1 MDCKKNQEQKKN
13 PLENGNVFAFLC
25 FSWIFKI
32 FRTGYKK
39 ELELNDIYNCLDEDN
54 SQTLGNLIYKVWKAE
69 NEKYNSKNI
78 HNCSLTKVL
87 AKCFWK
93 KIILIGM
100 WQAFDALILRI
111 LQVLLFAKVL
121 NYFNS
126 KSHMSTTEAFYWA
139 SGFALTLIVCVFVY
153 QLSIQATTHV
163 ELKLRVSCSSLVYRK
178 CLKLSKAYTENQ
190 ETTVGQIINIF
201 SNDINNFEAGLFG
214 FHYIWIAPI
223 QLIIITIIIYQ
234 EMCFYS
240 FLGTFIIFSLIPLQA
255 YIGKSIK
262 ILTNKVSLRT
272 DKRLSLLDEI
282 IGGVKV
288 IKMYA
293 WEKPF
298 SRLVDKARKKE
309 VNIIRKIA
317 FCNAFTMAWDNCVS
331 QFCVFVIIFFY
342 VLFENKIT
350 AEQIYTIIAFY
361 NIVRTSVFVLMS
373 HGVQRL
379 AKNLVTI
386 NRIEEFMR
394 RDEVINQLID
404 IKNIEKQSHE
414 NIAVKIEKTSAKWSQ
429 QMKRDTL
436 HNVNFIAERGTLS
449 AIIGQVGS
457 GKSSLLHLIV
467 NELPSISGTIQVSG
481 KIVYASQEPWIFAS
495 SIRQNIIF
503 GLSMNKKR
511 YQEVIR
517 VCQLEEDFVKFP
529 FGDKTLIGDRGT
541 TLSGGQKAR
550 INLARAIYVDA
561 DIYLLD
567 DPLSAVDS
575 HVGKKIFENCICG
588 FLRNKTRIL
597 VTHQLQYLKDV
608 DRIFILNNGIIQI
621 NGTFNDL
628 QASNLDLLKILP
640 FINDNENVKFEM
652 IDKEEHRPLSWK
664 DSVEDLQEE
673 IPEHRI
679 VGRTSGRV
687 YFYYF
692 KAVGSVWIIFL
703 ALFLGIFC
711 QIVTTYGDIF
721 LANWINR
728 EDHRRSNSDI
738 STNNDDNMSSLQM
751 YGLLIIAS
759 MALTNAFF
767 LILCEMCMRSSGNL
781 HSSMFYSLMRTTMSF
796 FQENPSGRILNRFS
810 KDIRAVDKDLLQ
822 VLQDVSQSIL
832 LLVAIVLITSI
843 INPWLLVPT
852 SIVAVIFY
860 FLRIIYIRTN
870 RSLKRLEAINRSPIY
885 NHISATLKGLITIRA
900 FRAEQKLIDEFDN
913 YQDLHTSPWYLFFS
927 SITCFTIYLQFICS
941 LYIII
946 IVFAFVTVKE
956 NVPVGNAGLVIT
968 QCVLLASM
976 LQWGLKQ
983 TTEIETLMTSV
994 ERIMEYSDLEQ
1005 EASLETKTESKPPI
1019 NWPQD
1024 GRVEFKNVS
1033 LSYHPSGAPV
1043 LRNINFQVASREKI
1057 GIVGRTG
1064 AGKSSLTS
1072 ALFRLSYLTGEI
1084 YIDGIATSDLG
1095 LHDVRSNISII
1106 PQEPLLFT
1114 GTLRSNLDPFENYSD
1129 DELWQAL
1136 DEVELKEFIKS
1147 SNAGLDAKVSDGGAN
1162 YSIGQRQLLCLA
1174 RAIVRKKK
1182 ILILDEATANVD
1194 FQTDELIQKTVRRR
1208 FKDCTVFIIAHRLNT
1223 VMDCDKFIVMDSGL
1237 MVEFGH
1243 PWELLKKRGYLYEMV
1258 QQTGPDMAQVLM
1270 KMTKNV

>member
-1 MDCKKNQEQKKN
+1 MDCKKNQEQEKN
-13 PLENGNVFAFLC
+13 PLENGNIFVFLS
-25 FSWIFKI
+25 FSWLFKI
-32 FRTGYKK
+32 FRRGYKK
-39 ELELNDIYNCLDEDN
+39 ELELNDIYNCLEEDN
-54 SQTLGNLIYKVWKAE
+54 SRTLGNLIYKLWQIE
-69 NEKYNSKNI
+69 NEKNDNSKNKRK
-78 HNCSLTKVL
+78 CSLIKVL

-93 KIILIGM
+93 RIVLIGM
-100 WQAFDALILRI
+100 WQAFDGLVLRI

-126 KSHMSTTEAFYWA
+126 KSHVSITEALCWA
-139 SGFALTLIVCVFVY
+139 SGFALTLIVCVMVY
-153 QLSIQATTHV
+153 QLAIQATTHV
-163 ELKLRVSCSSLVYRK
+163 ELKLRVSCSTLVYRK

-190 ETTVGQIINIF
+190 GTTVGQIINIF
-201 SNDINNFEAGLFG
+201 SNDINNFECGLFG
-214 FHYIWIAPI
+214 FHYMWIAPL
-223 QLIIITIIIYQ
+223 QLIIITFIIYR
-234 EMCFYS
+234 EVCFYS

-255 YIGKSIK
+255 YIGKTIK

-309 VNIIRKIA
+309 VSVTRKIA
-317 FCNAFTMAWDNCVS
+317 FCNAFMMAWDNCVS
-331 QFCVFVIIFFY
+331 QFCVFIIIIFY
-342 VLFENKIT
+342 VSFENKIM

-361 NIVRTSVFVLMS
+361 NIIRTSVFVLMS
-373 HGVQRL
+373 HGVQRF
-379 AKNLVTI
+379 AKILVTV

-394 RDEVINQLID
+394 REEVNKILETSNGEQTHD
-404 IKNIEKQSHE
+404 
-414 NIAVKIEKTSAKWSQ
+414 NIAVKIDKASAKWSQ
-429 QMKRDTL
+429 QTKRDTL

-467 NELPSISGTIQVSG
+467 KELPLTSGTIQNSG

-503 GLSMNKKR
+503 GLSMDRQR
-511 YQEVIR
+511 YREVIR
-517 VCQLEEDFVKFP
+517 VCQLEEDFAKLP
-529 FGDKTLIGDRGT
+529 FGDKTFIGEKGT
-541 TLSGGQKAR
+541 SLSGGQKAR

-561 DIYLLD
+561 DIYLFD

-575 HVGKKIFENCICG
+575 RVGKRIFKNCICE
-588 FLRNKTRIL
+588 FLKNKTRIL

-608 DRIFILNNGIIQI
+608 NRIFVLNNGMLEM

-628 QASNLDLLKILP
+628 QASHLDLLNLLP
-640 FINDNENVKFEM
+640 HKSDNDVKQE
-652 IDKEEHRPLSWK
+652 IAEKEEPHLLSWK

-679 VGRTSGRV
+679 VGRTSGKV
-687 YFYYF
+687 YLYF
-692 KAVGSVWIIFL
+692 FKSIGSVWIVLL
-703 ALFLGIFC
+703 AVFLGIFC
-711 QIVTTYGDIF
+711 QVTSTYGDVF

-728 EDHRRSNSDI
+728 EDRRTSNSNI
-738 STNNDDNMSSLQM
+738 SSNNDNASSLQM

-759 MALTNAFF
+759 MVLTNAFF
-767 LILCEMCMRSSGNL
+767 LTLCEMCMRSSANL

-810 KDIRAVDKDLLQ
+810 KDIRAVDKEILQ
-822 VLQDVSQSIL
+822 VLQDVCQSIL

-852 SIVAVIFY
+852 LIVAVIFY

-870 RSLKRLEAINRSPIY
+870 RNLKRLEAINRSPIY

-900 FRAEQKLIDEFDN
+900 FRAEQKVLSEFEN
-913 YQDLHTSPWYLFFS
+913 YQNLHTSPWYLFYS
-927 SITCFTIYLQFICS
+927 SITCLTIYLQFICS
-941 LYIII
+941 IYIII
-946 IVFAFVTVKE
+946 IVFAFITVKE
-956 NVPVGNAGLVIT
+956 SVPVGNAGLVIT

-976 LQWGLKQ
+976 LQWGFKQ
-983 TTEIETLMTSV
+983 TTEIENLMTSV
-994 ERIMEYSDLEQ
+994 ERIMEYTDLEQ
-1005 EASLETKTESKPPI
+1005 EAALETKPENKPPI
-1019 NWPQD
+1019 DWPKE
-1024 GRVEFKNVS
+1024 GSVEFRNVS
-1033 LSYHPSGAPV
+1033 LSYHSSGAPV
-1043 LRNINFQVASREKI
+1043 LRNINFYVAPREKI

-1084 YIDGIATSDLG
+1084 YIDGVGISTLG
-1095 LHDVRSNISII
+1095 LHDTRSNISII

-1136 DEVELKEFIKS
+1136 DEVELKKS
-1147 SNAGLDAKVSDGGAN
+1147 IATSSAGLDARVSDGGAN

-1174 RAIVRKKK
+1174 RAIVRKRK

-1194 FQTDELIQKTVRRR
+1194 FQTDELIQKTIKRR

-1223 VMDCDKFIVMDSGL
+1223 VMDCDRFIVMDSGL
-1237 MVEFGH
+1237 MVEFGR
-1243 PWELLKKRGYLYEMV
+1243 PGELLEKKGYLYNMV
-1258 QQTGPDMAQVLM
+1258 QQTGPDMAKVLIQ
-1270 KMTKNV
+1270 MTKRV